1 MSPAFPFPF
10 PIMAGEAIGATPKP
24 LRIARPQREAM
35 GKREAQAMKPSK
47 IIALDDWADF
57 PAIAAA
63 LDAMESATNAQERDA
78 AQDQLR
84 KAELQRDI
92 ALNLTDMWGDWE
104 HEQAAKLGL
113 LGAGA

>member
-1 MSPAFPFPF
+1 MTPAK
-10 PIMAGEAIGATPKP
+10 A
-24 LRIARPQREAM
+24 
-35 GKREAQAMKPSK
+35 
-47 IIALDDWADF
+47 IALDDWAEF

-63 LDAMESATNAQERDA
+63 LDAMESATSAQEKSA
-78 AQDQLR
+78 AIDQLR

-92 ALNLTDMWGDWE
+92 ALNLTDMWGNWE